1 MFKHIIYYRE
11 INNYPANERGFKDIG
26 WLKANFSFSFGP
38 HYNPEKI
45 NFGALRVL
53 NDDIIAAGISF
64 GAHQMIIW
72 RSPRLFYQVL

>member
-1 MFKHIIYYRE
+1 MFKHIIKYRE
-11 INNYPANERGFKDIG
+11 INNYPATSAA
-26 WLKANFSFSFGP
+26 LKTLLVKSKFLVQFWS
-38 HYNPEKI
+38 YNPEKI